1 MRTYINK
8 FISDIETFL
17 SQMQLPTINFENY
30 VECETDITEDNLF
43 VVLKSMLNNKS
54 PGNDGLYKEFYEAF
68 WEDIKDF
75 FINSRKEA
83 KIKSSLS
90 IPQRQTVIKLLEKK
104 DRDKQFNKNWR
115 PILLLKLRM

>member
-8 FISDIETFL
+8 SIFDIETFS
-17 SQMQLPTINFENY
+17 SQMQLPTISVENY
-30 VECETDITEDNLF
+30 VKCETDITEDNLF

-68 WEDIKDF
+68 WEDIKDV

>member
-8 FISDIETFL
+8 SISDIETFL

-43 VVLKSMLNNKS
+43 VVLKSMFNNKS

-68 WEDIKDF
+68 WEDIKDV